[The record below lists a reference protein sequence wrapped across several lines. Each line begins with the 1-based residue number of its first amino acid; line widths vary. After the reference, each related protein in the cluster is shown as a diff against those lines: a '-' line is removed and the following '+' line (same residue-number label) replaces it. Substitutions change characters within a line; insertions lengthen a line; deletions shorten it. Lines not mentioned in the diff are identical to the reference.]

1 MNEQG
6 GRNDYYHS
14 QSKRDSA
21 RVLCWL
27 ALAAVAWLVA
37 LGLAVLF
44 GGVS

>member
-6 GRNDYYHS
+6 SENEYYHS

-27 ALAAVAWLVA
+27 AVAAVAWLAA
-37 LGLAVLF
+37 LGLAVLC